1 MKIRFV
7 KDIVAFKKN
16 FKQGEILEVKETD
29 KDTVFVLSSGLAE
42 RVIED
47 RKKRVMKRKKA

>member
-1 MKIRFV
+1 MKIKFV

>member
-1 MKIRFV
+1 MKIKFV

-16 FKQGEILEVKETD
+16 FKRGEILEVKETD